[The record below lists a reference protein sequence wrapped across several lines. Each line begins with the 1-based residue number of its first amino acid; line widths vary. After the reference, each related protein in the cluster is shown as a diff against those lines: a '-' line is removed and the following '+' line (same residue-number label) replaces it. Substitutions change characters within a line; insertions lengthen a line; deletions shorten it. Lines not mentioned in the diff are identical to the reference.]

1 MVSFTGDDMRIYDVI
16 EKKAA
21 HHELTKEELQFFVE
35 GLCSGKVPDYQA
47 AALIMAMFLNGMSDQ
62 ETADLTAVMADS
74 GEHIDLSGIDG
85 VKVDKHST
93 GGIGDKTTLI
103 IGPIIAACG
112 GKMAKMSGRGL
123 GCTGGTIDKLES
135 IPGFQTS
142 LTQEQFI
149 HNVNAIGMAVTGQTA
164 NVAPADKKIYALRDV
179 TATVASI
186 PLIASSI
193 MSKKLASGADK
204 LVLDVKMGSGAFVK
218 DLDGAKKLAEMMV
231 RIGEMNGR
239 ETVAVIT
246 NMNRPLGKR
255 VGNLLE
261 VQEAEQ
267 TLQGRGPED
276 LTEVCLCLAA
286 QMLSLAGKG
295 SYQACYEMAE
305 ATLKN
310 GAAQAAF
317 QSFIQAQGGA
327 YDVIAHPERY
337 YEKPA
342 ERTIHAKQSGYLQSL
357 SAEEIGRAS
366 MMLGA
371 GRETKDSRL
380 DYTAGIVFHKNV
392 GDAVDHGEALC
403 TLYAQDSSRFQEA
416 AAVLAGTVTVTGCQ
430 LKPEPLIFTK
440 IEGHPSCVGM
450 R

>member
-1 MVSFTGDDMRIYDVI
+1 MRIYDVI

-179 TATVASI
+179 TATVDSI
-186 PLIASSI
+186 PLIAASV
-193 MSKKLASGADK
+193 MSKKIAAGADAI
-204 LVLDVKMGSGAFVK
+204 VLDVKCGSGAFMK
-218 DLDGAKKLAEMMV
+218 TAEDASRLAREMV
-231 RIGEMNGR
+231 DIGRACGR
-239 ETVAVIT
+239 RMSAVIT
-246 NMNRPLGKR
+246 NMDVPLGHCI
-255 VGNLLE
+255 GNGLE
-261 VQEAEQ
+261 VAEAIAVL
-267 TLQGRGPED
+267 TGKGPDD
-276 LTEVCLCLAA
+276 LRNVCLELAA
-286 QMLSLAGKG
+286 QMLLLAKKG
-295 SYQACYEMAE
+295 NWEACLSMA
-305 ATLKN
+305 K
-310 GAAQAAF
+310 
-317 QSFIQAQGGA
+317 
-327 YDVIAHPERY
+327 
-337 YEKPA
+337 
-342 ERTIHAKQSGYLQSL
+342 
-357 SAEEIGRAS
+357 
-366 MMLGA
+366 
-371 GRETKDSRL
+371 
-380 DYTAGIVFHKNV
+380 
-392 GDAVDHGEALC
+392 
-403 TLYAQDSSRFQEA
+403 
-416 AAVLAGTVTVTGCQ
+416 
-430 LKPEPLIFTK
+430 
-440 IEGHPSCVGM
+440 
-450 R
+450 